1 MKKTLIAMVLVSNL
15 LFGQDLK
22 IENLNLRN
30 NTDMAYNQFLENQY
44 LILNLP
50 IKIKLDNQVI
60 YVRFQDIKAIS
71 VSKDEL
77 KCTIIY
83 HGSNSDVR
91 AVVVK
96 DYETR
101 EFIIELF
108 EKQREQIHD
117 ALKYGR

>member
-1 MKKTLIAMVLVSNL
+1 MKKILIAMALMSNL

-50 IKIKLDNQVI
+50 IKIKLDNQII

-96 DYETR
+96 DYENR
-101 EFIIELF
+101 KFIIELF
-108 EKQREQIHD
+108 EKQREQIRD